1 MIYWLQ
7 EHPVNKFP
15 SVALGRQGLRK

>member
-1 MIYWLQ
+1 MIYWLRK
-7 EHPVNKFP
+7 HPVNKFP